1 MYDLIKTKETKYDKY
16 FKSNGPK
23 LKHDKKFLG
32 CVCLE
37 VKHGGWKILERKQEG
52 KHLQAAFGWMGRKEN
67 KWWGSGVFPPI
78 HQKFFSQ
85 NEEKTEQR

>member
-37 VKHGGWKILERKQEG
+37 VKHGGWKILERK
-52 KHLQAAFGWMGRKEN
+52 
-67 KWWGSGVFPPI
+67 
-78 HQKFFSQ
+78 
-85 NEEKTEQR
+85 